1 MRRGL
6 RGGELLL
13 LAMELELA
21 RSELLSRSGGRGR
34 VRVGVGVRVWVR
46 VRVGVKV
53 RVRLVVLEQQAHRC
67 EARRLGRALHRR
79 LLRLPPARRALGRLV
94 RVGVG

>member
-1 MRRGL
+1 MGLGLGLGLGSGSGLGLGLGFGLGFGYIVQRGL

-21 RSELLSRSGGRGR
+21 RSELRR
-34 VRVGVGVRVWVR
+34 
-46 VRVGVKV
+46 
-53 RVRLVVLEQQAHRC
+53 
-67 EARRLGRALHRR
+67 EARRLRRALHCR
-79 LLRLPPARRALGRLV
+79 LLCLPPARRALGRLV